1 MKTICRPRPP
11 HALAL
16 LAPQGSPRSSAVCP
30 CEVLHGGPARVKSW
44 PWDSR
49 GRGEWRCG
57 WATSWEGRIS
67 SDTFRTFRPQRE
79 SQIAREHSLYF
90 SSTTICSYDPFIKH
104 LVSVFFSVFAQMCD
118 GTELPSLDGSWCVVV
133 EMSKLEIKDG
143 VWLSSALLNWE
154 VEHGL
159 SEEMTFKQRK
169 PSVKVESKFCG
180 DLEKSFKSRRNSKY
194 EVAMVDACLYS
205 SRSGESANSEE
216 NEHWRSGE

>member
-1 MKTICRPRPP
+1 MAVGPCKAMSQVSWCFPFVSRNST
-11 HALAL
+11 
-16 LAPQGSPRSSAVCP
+16 SS
-30 CEVLHGGPARVKSW
+30 
-44 PWDSR
+44 
-49 GRGEWRCG
+49 
-57 WATSWEGRIS
+57 
-67 SDTFRTFRPQRE
+67 FRTFRPQRE

-104 LVSVFFSVFAQMCD
+104 LVSVFFSVFAQMWD

-194 EVAMVDACLYS
+194 EVAMVDACCIPAEAVSQQTQRKMSTGGQES
-205 SRSGESANSEE
+205 SWANNYTGLWKSWPEL
-216 NEHWRSGE
+216 WVLF